1 MSSSDSPTPTSATDP
16 TTCSSPSS
24 RWGCWDS
31 SGAGWHPYPFVPWW
45 FMVAQLPVAG
55 IVFALEGVLPGA
67 GDAKFMRNA
76 GPDLLVREA
85 TAPTA
90 TSGSAGTPAN
100 AAKAEPPRREAGRR
114 QSRNPRYRRHG
125 RGWRRRQRR
134 RTVSNGGGGGGDGSS
149 LGTTTTT
156 AAAGAAPSVVITS
169 TPAPPTTTATTTT
182 PTTTTTPP
190 SPPFAGVPGGAEL
203 LRRQRCRTQCAA
215 RHPGAGGCSAR
226 LPKCP
231 GIARRDPSAPPQ
243 LDIGPFREPVSLSR
257 F

>member
-16 TTCSSPSS
+16 TTYSSPSS

-100 AAKAEPPRREAGRR
+100 AAKAEPPRRKAGRR

-134 RTVSNGGGGGGDGSS
+134 RTVQQRRGRGRRRLVAGHHHHHHDADDHDDATIATVRRGTGGS
-149 LGTTTTT
+149 GTASAPALPHSMRSTAPRSRRLQRSATQMSWHCTPRSKRT
-156 AAAGAAPSVVITS
+156 AAARHRP
-169 TPAPPTTTATTTT
+169 
-182 PTTTTTPP
+182 
-190 SPPFAGVPGGAEL
+190 VP
-203 LRRQRCRTQCAA
+203 RTGLA
-215 RHPGAGGCSAR
+215 
-226 LPKCP
+226 
-231 GIARRDPSAPPQ
+231 
-243 LDIGPFREPVSLSR
+243 VSFLEKR
-257 F
+257 V

>member
-16 TTCSSPSS
+16 TTYSSPSS

-100 AAKAEPPRREAGRR
+100 AAKAEPPRRKAGRR

-134 RTVSNGGGGGGDGSS
+134 RTVQQRRGRGRRRLVAGHHHHRGRGRRT
-149 LGTTTTT
+149 LGRDHLY
-156 AAAGAAPSVVITS
+156 AS
-169 TPAPPTTTATTTT
+169 PTDDHHHADDHDDDHDDATIATIRRGT
-182 PTTTTTPP
+182 
-190 SPPFAGVPGGAEL
+190 GGAEL